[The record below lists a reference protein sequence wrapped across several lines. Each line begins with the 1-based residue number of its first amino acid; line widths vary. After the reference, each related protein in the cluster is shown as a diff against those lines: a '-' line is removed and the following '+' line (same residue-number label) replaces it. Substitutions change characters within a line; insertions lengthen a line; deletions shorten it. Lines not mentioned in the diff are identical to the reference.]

1 MKILA
6 TKTKKF
12 GIVKIQLIVGE
23 IVMAVALFALPI
35 AILVQDPSL
44 LLNPYVIGAVFV
56 GMLMFAA
63 FAYFLFV
70 RPYLIY
76 KKLPD
81 VLLETDGEYL
91 YIHGKKEAKIPLSDL
106 DGATT
111 FVHLPFLFSNEIVAV
126 FLIHLLSENYGDL
139 DLDVPGYGEYKM
151 RFVSNVQETA
161 DNLIS
166 FINEELNKG

>member
-12 GIVKIQLIVGE
+12 GIVKIQLIVGA

-56 GMLMFAA
+56 GMLVFAA

-81 VLLETDGEYL
+81 VLVETDGEYL

-106 DGATT
+106 DGTTT
-111 FVHLPFLFSNEIVAV
+111 FVHLPFLFSKEIIAV

-139 DLDVPGYGEYKM
+139 DLDVPGYGEYKI